1 MIIQRT
7 ASGLHIAAP
16 AKINLFL
23 NVLRPRSDGY
33 HEVQTLLCPISLFDQ
48 LSFEVTQRSDIEF
61 QLLLPHAPAGHAAT
75 TTGTRPPAD
84 PAWDIPADS
93 SNLVVQA
100 VRRVQQ
106 ALGTTR
112 GCRIQLRKTIPAAA
126 GLGGGSSDSAAAIV
140 ASLVSWQGWDRNLAL
155 QIAAEIGSD
164 VPFFL
169 GNSQGMGLA
178 LATGRGE
185 HCQPLAAQPALDVL
199 VTHPPVGCSTREVYR
214 NCAVYGEAQDF
225 QKIVDACE
233 TGQFKKIG
241 AQLSNTLQLPASG
254 LTEWIARQLSLFAD
268 IGAEYALMSGSGSS
282 CFALV
287 DDPQCAERLHHA
299 APAWGIDRVYAV
311 QSCYGKSIEQ
321 QLAELGPGISPAS
334 FLEKGPLDI

>member
-23 NVLRPRSDGY
+23 NVVRRRSDGY

-48 LSFEVTQRSDIEF
+48 LSFEFTQHSDIEF
-61 QLLLPHAPAGHAAT
+61 RLVLPEPQADQVSMTTRESAG
-75 TTGTRPPAD
+75 D
-84 PAWDIPADS
+84 PAWDIPSDS
-93 SNLVVQA
+93 SNLVVRA

-112 GCRIQLRKTIPAAA
+112 GCRIELRKAIPAAA
-126 GLGGGSSDSAAAIV
+126 GLGGGSSDTAAAIV
-140 ASLVSWQGWDRNLAL
+140 ASLVAWQGWNRSLAA

-169 GNSQGMGLA
+169 GSTDGIGLA
-178 LATGRGE
+178 MATGRGE
-185 HCQPLAAQPALDVL
+185 FCQPLTAQPKLDVL

-214 NCAVYGEAQDF
+214 NCAVYGKAQSF
-225 QKIVDACE
+225 QEIVDACE

-241 AQLSNTLQLPASG
+241 AQLFNTLQLPAAE
-254 LTEWIARQLSLFAD
+254 LTNWIDRQLEMFAD
-268 IGAEYALMSGSGSS
+268 IGVKYRMMSGSGSS

-287 DDPQCAERLHHA
+287 DDPQYARRLFRA
-299 APAWGIDRVYAV
+299 APACGIDRVYAV
-311 QSCYGKSIEQ
+311 QAWYGKSIEQ
-321 QLAELGPGISPAS
+321 QLAELEELAD
-334 FLEKGPLDI
+334 LES

>member
-7 ASGLHIAAP
+7 ATGLQIAAP

-23 NVLRPRSDGY
+23 NVLGRRSDGY

-48 LSFEVTQRSDIEF
+48 LSFEVTEQSDIEF
-61 QLLLPHAPAGHAAT
+61 QLILPRATVDQTATAT
-75 TTGTRPPAD
+75 TAMAASGSD

-106 ALGTTR
+106 ALGTTL
-112 GCRIQLRKTIPAAA
+112 GCRIQLRKAIPAAA
-126 GLGGGSSDSAAAIV
+126 GLGGGSSDTAAAIV
-140 ASLVSWQGWDRNLAL
+140 ASLASWQGWNRSLAV

-169 GNSQGMGLA
+169 GSTEGIGLA

-185 HCQPLAAQPALDVL
+185 RCQTLSAQPKLDVL
-199 VTHPPVGCSTREVYR
+199 ITHPPVGCSTREVYR
-214 NCAVYGEAQDF
+214 NCAVYGKEQGF
-225 QKIVDACE
+225 QEIVAACE
-233 TGQFKKIG
+233 TGQLKKIG
-241 AQLSNTLQLPASG
+241 AQLFNTLQLPAAE
-254 LTEWIARQLSLFAD
+254 LTDWIGRQLSLLAEV
-268 IGAEYALMSGSGSS
+268 GAPYALMSGSGSS

-287 DDPQCAERLHHA
+287 DEPQCAERLHRV

-311 QSCYGKSIEQ
+311 QSWYAESVEQ
-321 QLAELGPGISPAS
+321 QLAK
-334 FLEKGPLDI
+334 LERTRLEN

>member
-7 ASGLHIAAP
+7 ATGLQIAAP

-23 NVLRPRSDGY
+23 NVVRRRSDGY

-48 LSFEVTQRSDIEF
+48 LCFVPTQQSDIEF
-61 QLLLPHAPAGHAAT
+61 RLILPET
-75 TTGTRPPAD
+75 TADRACGTTLPRSHLTGD

-93 SNLVVQA
+93 SNLVVRA

-112 GCRIQLRKTIPAAA
+112 GCRIELRKVIPAAA
-126 GLGGGSSDSAAAIV
+126 GLGGGSSDTAAAIV
-140 ASLVSWQGWDRNLAL
+140 ASLVSWHGWNRSLAV
-155 QIAAEIGSD
+155 QIASEIGSD

-169 GNSQGMGLA
+169 GSTNGIGLA

-185 HCQPLAAQPALDVL
+185 SCQTLAAQPKLDVL

-214 NCAVYGEAQDF
+214 NCAVYGKNQSF
-225 QKIVDACE
+225 QEIVDACQ
-233 TGQFKKIG
+233 TGQLKKIG
-241 AQLSNTLQLPASG
+241 AQLVNTLQLPAAD
-254 LTEWIARQLSLFAD
+254 LTDWIDRQLRLFAD
-268 IGAEYALMSGSGSS
+268 IGVKYSLMSGSGSS

-287 DDPQCAERLHHA
+287 DGPQYADRLLRA
-299 APAWGIDRVYAV
+299 APARGIERIYAV
-311 QSCYGKSIEQ
+311 QAWYGKSIEQ
-321 QLAELGPGISPAS
+321 QLAD
-334 FLEKGPLDI
+334 LEKPADLD